1 MSTGTHGL
9 SPAALRPSLVAPV
22 ASARRRHHVAW
33 LAVGGAAAALVLL
46 AVVSMGIGA
55 LSIPPGRVLA
65 VLAAEIGLEPAALRG
80 VDATTIARERA
91 VVVAIRAP
99 RVLGAILIGASLAVS
114 GAALQGLFRNPLAD
128 PALVGVSAGAAVA
141 TAAVIVLGGALA
153 SALAG
158 GGAATVGNAAA
169 PAWIRPLA
177 AFVGSLGATA
187 LVYVLATR
195 DRRTD
200 VATLLLAG
208 IAVNALAGA
217 GNGLFTFL
225 ADDAQLR
232 DITFWTLGSLG
243 GLSWR
248 ALAISGPV
256 MLAGILVLPRIAREL
271 NALLL
276 GEREA
281 AHVGTNV
288 QLVKVLAVAFV
299 AAGVGAAVS
308 VSGIIGFVGLVAP
321 HLVRLTIGP
330 DYRTLLPGSAVVGA
344 ILLLLADLVARTIVA
359 PAELPI
365 GIVTAIVGGPFFIWL
380 LVRHRRSSY
389 A

>member
-1 MSTGTHGL
+1 M
-9 SPAALRPSLVAPV
+9 
-22 ASARRRHHVAW
+22 AW
-33 LAVGGAAAALVLL
+33 LVVVAAAAVLFLV
-46 AVVSMGIGA
+46 AVTSMGIGA
-55 LSIPPGRVLA
+55 MSIPAGRVVAL
-65 VLAAEIGLEPAALRG
+65 LAAEIGFEPRVLAG

-91 VVVAIRAP
+91 VLVAIRAP
-99 RVLGAILIGASLAVS
+99 RVLGAVLIGASLAVS
-114 GAALQGLFRNPLAD
+114 GATLQGLFRNPLAD

-141 TAAVIVLGGALA
+141 TAAVIVLGGAVVVW
-153 SALAG
+153 
-158 GGAATVGNAAA
+158 T
-169 PAWIRPLA
+169 RPIA
-177 AFVGSLGATA
+177 AFLGSLVATA

-243 GLSWR
+243 GLTWR
-248 ALAISGPV
+248 ALAVSAPV
-256 MLAGILVLPRIAREL
+256 MIVGILVLPRLAREL

-281 AHVGTNV
+281 AHIGTNV
-288 QLVKVLAVAFV
+288 QLVKVVSVALV
-299 AAGVGAAVS
+299 AAGVGASVS
-308 VSGIIGFVGLVAP
+308 VSGIIGFIGLVAP
-321 HLVRLTIGP
+321 HLVRLSIGP
-330 DYRTLLPGSAVVGA
+330 DYRTLLPGSAVLGA

-365 GIVTAIVGGPFFIWL
+365 GIVTALVGAPFFIWL
-380 LVRHRRSSY
+380 LLRNRRRSH

>member
-1 MSTGTHGL
+1 M
-9 SPAALRPSLVAPV
+9 
-22 ASARRRHHVAW
+22 AW
-33 LAVGGAAAALVLL
+33 LVVVAAAAVLFLV
-46 AVVSMGIGA
+46 AVTSMGIGA
-55 LSIPPGRVLA
+55 MSIPAGRVVAL
-65 VLAAEIGLEPAALRG
+65 LAAEIGFEPRVLAG

-91 VVVAIRAP
+91 VLVAIRAP

-114 GAALQGLFRNPLAD
+114 GATLQGLFRNPLAD

-141 TAAVIVLGGALA
+141 TAAVIVLGGAVVVW
-153 SALAG
+153 
-158 GGAATVGNAAA
+158 T
-169 PAWIRPLA
+169 RPIA
-177 AFVGSLGATA
+177 AFLGSLVATG

-243 GLSWR
+243 GLTWR
-248 ALAISGPV
+248 ALAVSGPV
-256 MLAGILVLPRIAREL
+256 MIVGILVLPRLAREL

-281 AHVGTNV
+281 AHIGTNV
-288 QLVKVLAVAFV
+288 QLVKVVSVALV
-299 AAGVGAAVS
+299 AAGVGASVS
-308 VSGIIGFVGLVAP
+308 VGGIIGFIGLVAP
-321 HLVRLTIGP
+321 HLVRLSIGP
-330 DYRTLLPGSAVVGA
+330 DYRTLLPGSAVLGA

-365 GIVTAIVGGPFFIWL
+365 GIVTALVGAPFFIWL
-380 LVRHRRSSY
+380 LLRTRRRSH

>member
-1 MSTGTHGL
+1 VST
-9 SPAALRPSLVAPV
+9 PLVAP
-22 ASARRRHHVAW
+22 ALAARSRHSVAW
-33 LAVGGAAAALVLL
+33 LVVVGAAAVLFL
-46 AVVSMGIGA
+46 IAVTSLGIGA
-55 LSIPPGRVLA
+55 MPIPAGRVVEL
-65 VLAAEIGLEPAALRG
+65 LAAEIGLAPRALIG
-80 VDATTIARERA
+80 VDATIIARERA
-91 VVVAIRAP
+91 VLVAIRAP

-114 GAALQGLFRNPLAD
+114 GATLQGLFRNPLAD

-141 TAAVIVLGGALA
+141 TAAVIVLGGA
-153 SALAG
+153 
-158 GGAATVGNAAA
+158 VV
-169 PAWIRPLA
+169 AWTRPTA
-177 AFVGSLGATA
+177 AFFGSLAATA
-187 LVYVLATR
+187 LVYALATR

-200 VATLLLAG
+200 VGTLLLAG

-243 GLSWR
+243 GLTWR
-248 ALAISGPV
+248 ALAVSGPV
-256 MLAGILVLPRIAREL
+256 MIVGILVLPRLAREL

-281 AHVGTNV
+281 ANIGTNV
-288 QLVKVLAVAFV
+288 QLVKVVSVALV
-299 AAGVGAAVS
+299 AAGVGASVS

-321 HLVRLTIGP
+321 HLVRLAIGP
-330 DYRTLLPGSAVVGA
+330 DYRTLLPGSAVLGA
-344 ILLLLADLVARTIVA
+344 ILLLLADLVARTVVA

-365 GIVTAIVGGPFFIWL
+365 GIVTALVGAPFFIWL
-380 LVRHRRSSY
+380 LLRNRRRSH

>member
-1 MSTGTHGL
+1 MSTPL
-9 SPAALRPSLVAPV
+9 LVPALA
-22 ASARRRHHVAW
+22 ARRRHSMAW
-33 LAVGGAAAALVLL
+33 LVVVAAAAVLFLV
-46 AVVSMGIGA
+46 AVTSMGIGA
-55 LSIPPGRVLA
+55 MSIPAGRVVAL
-65 VLAAEIGLEPAALRG
+65 LAAEIGFEPRVLAG

-91 VVVAIRAP
+91 VLVAIRAP
-99 RVLGAILIGASLAVS
+99 RVLGAVLIGASLAVS
-114 GAALQGLFRNPLAD
+114 GATLQGLFRNPLAD

-141 TAAVIVLGGALA
+141 TAAVIVLGGAVVVW
-153 SALAG
+153 
-158 GGAATVGNAAA
+158 T
-169 PAWIRPLA
+169 RPIA
-177 AFVGSLGATA
+177 AFLGSLVATG

-243 GLSWR
+243 GLTWR
-248 ALAISGPV
+248 ALAVSAPV
-256 MLAGILVLPRIAREL
+256 MIVGILVLPRLAREL

-281 AHVGTNV
+281 AHIGTNV
-288 QLVKVLAVAFV
+288 QLVKVVSVALV
-299 AAGVGAAVS
+299 AAGVGASVS
-308 VSGIIGFVGLVAP
+308 VSGIIGFIGLVAP
-321 HLVRLTIGP
+321 HLVRLSIGP
-330 DYRTLLPGSAVVGA
+330 DYRTLLPGSAVLGA

-365 GIVTAIVGGPFFIWL
+365 GIVTALVGAPFFIWL
-380 LVRHRRSSY
+380 LLRNRRRSH